1 MDRRKFVKQSC
12 TMCMAIS
19 AGMVV
24 SSLSS
29 CATLP
34 VYKTAV
40 NDKKITVPENLFA
53 NADFQVIQPRGMF
66 YNIGLRK
73 ESDGTYTALLL
84 RCTHADNQLTVAGN
98 NGYTCNLHGSQFDK
112 EGHVTHGPA
121 ERDLKKYNTQ
131 IIQNQI
137 IINIS

>member
-12 TMCMAIS
+12 TACLAVSAGITIS
-19 AGMVV
+19 A
-24 SSLSS
+24 LSS

-34 VYKTAV
+34 AYKTAIA
-40 NDKKITVPENLFA
+40 NNKISVPVDLFA
-53 NADFQVIQPRGMF
+53 NSSFQLIQPEKLY

-84 RCTHADNQLTVAGN
+84 RCTHADNQLTLTG
-98 NGYTCNLHGSQFDK
+98 NGYTCNLHGSKFDA
-112 EGHVTHGPA
+112 EGHVTAGPA
-121 ERDLKKYNTQ
+121 ERNLKKYPTQ
-131 IIQNQI
+131 VISNQI

>member
-1 MDRRKFVKQSC
+1 
-12 TMCMAIS
+12 MCLAFS
-19 AGMVV
+19 AGAVIT
-24 SSLSS
+24 SLSS

-40 NDKKITVPENLFA
+40 ADKKITVPTTLFTQS
-53 NADFQVIQPRGMF
+53 NFQLIQPQGMY

-73 ESDGTYTALLL
+73 EGDGSYTALLL
-84 RCTHADNQLTVAGN
+84 RCTHADNQLTPAGN

-121 ERDLKKYNTQ
+121 EHDLKKYPTQ
-131 IIQNQI
+131 IISGNI
-137 IINIS
+137 IINLI